1 MRTQAE
7 LKQKLT
13 DLEDDKLTLEQQ
25 LETGFKM
32 GKGTQVKSISI
43 AKNKKM
49 LEEKAQKEREE
60 MKRQLLLGMEVSG
73 GQRDDLR
80 IMMAQ

>member
-32 GKGTQVKSISI
+32 GKGAQVKSISI
-43 AKNKKM
+43 AKNKQM
-49 LEEKAQKEREE
+49 LEQKA
-60 MKRQLLLGMEVSG
+60 
-73 GQRDDLR
+73 
-80 IMMAQ
+80 

>member
-7 LKQKLT
+7 LKQKLA

-32 GKGTQVKSISI
+32 GKGPQVKSISI
-43 AKNKKM
+43 AKNKQM
-49 LEEKAQKEREE
+49 LEQKAQKEREE
-60 MKRQLLLGMEVSG
+60 MKRQLLLGMDVSG

-80 IMMAQ
+80 LMMA